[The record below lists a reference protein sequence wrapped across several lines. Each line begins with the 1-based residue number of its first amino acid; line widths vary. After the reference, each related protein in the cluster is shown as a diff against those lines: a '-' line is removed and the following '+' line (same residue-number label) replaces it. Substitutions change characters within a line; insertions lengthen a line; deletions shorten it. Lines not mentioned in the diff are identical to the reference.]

1 MLVAVTT
8 GVFISCWMHLYC
20 VQMFNI
26 FRMASLVDIP
36 VDYEKMFAHRFTADD
51 KEYQEYLKRPADP
64 PPIVEEWRNR
74 SGGNQRNRDRF
85 QDGRYFRGDRYNWQG
100 DHRSNQRPDRGW
112 GNNYQQHRQGQSYY
126 GQYGYNSYNPGPRY
140 HPYWWYLWLTSPV
153 ILCNKLDF
161 GFPLS
166 SVSLFFD
173 SLEITEESMLK
184 SVVYL

>member
-1 MLVAVTT
+1 MT
-8 GVFISCWMHLYC
+8 
-20 VQMFNI
+20 
-26 FRMASLVDIP
+26 SLVDVP
-36 VDYEKMFAHRFTADD
+36 LDYEKMFAHRFTADD

-140 HPYWWYLWLTSPV
+140 HPY
-153 ILCNKLDF
+153 
-161 GFPLS
+161 
-166 SVSLFFD
+166 
-173 SLEITEESMLK
+173 
-184 SVVYL
+184 